1 MQRWCLSAIMVV
13 FYCIAA
19 HGGETIPPAEI
30 QALDRA
36 ISRELNSGAL
46 GSQVLGDLTRL
57 RNRLAY
63 LNTTPSAAS
72 AAVAVGEAGDPQVSL
87 LTSLEREAA
96 GGGGRSAR
104 RALAFFYMYL
114 NEPEKARDQWQLM
127 GKGSEYDISYLLI
140 SAFLEIAL
148 GEHNIGRA
156 SVESALSMLQAR
168 SPLKVTNP
176 IFCQNVAGF
185 RVYEPV
191 KANNFLP
198 GDDILIYVEIEG
210 AQFSDSRE
218 GCSECSLMFGLKL
231 KDDNQGT
238 VWAEPNFGEY
248 MPLFNGP
255 IRDLHAVLTWKVPNN
270 LEPGR
275 YHLTVEAVEDATRRR
290 GEGVTGFEV
299 GRRPTNPEKRPTG
312 WLDPKTLEALPP
324 NFTEMQSVFP
334 GAPVLPGTNSSYQR
348 GSTGINT
355 GVDVDKDKYELLQRY
370 MQNQRQ

>member
-1 MQRWCLSAIMVV
+1 MMRKLMTSVFSVV
-13 FYCIAA
+13 LLFALAA
-19 HGGETIPPAEI
+19 HAGETIPPAEI

-57 RNRLAY
+57 RNRLAH
-63 LNTTPSAAS
+63 LNSSPAA
-72 AAVAVGEAGDPQVSL
+72 APVAQAGGGEAGDPQVTL
-87 LTSLEREAA
+87 LGALEREA

-114 NEPEKARDQWQLM
+114 NEPEKAREQWRLM

-140 SAFLEIAL
+140 SSFLEIAL
-148 GEHNIGRA
+148 GEHNVGRA

-176 IFCQNVAGF
+176 IFCQNVAGY
-185 RVYEPV
+185 RVFEPV

-198 GDDILIYVEIEG
+198 GDDILIYVEVEG

-218 GCSECSLMFGLKL
+218 GGSECSLMFGLKL

-275 YHLTVEAVEDATRRR
+275 YHLTVEAVEEATRRR

-312 WLDPKTLEALPP
+312 WIDPKALEALPP
-324 NFTEMQSVFP
+324 NFSEMQSVFP
-334 GAPVLPGTNSSYQR
+334 GAPVLP
-348 GSTGINT
+348 NT
-355 GVDVDKDKYELLQRY
+355 GSMYQGGSVDVDKDKYELLQRY